1 MKDINQIM
9 AKSFHYGNLSLLEHT
24 QHVVTAIEKFVEGFD
39 YSFDKTIAIKGAI
52 LHDLGKA
59 HPIFQDK
66 LNGINNKKIIDDVV
80 HRHEISSL
88 AMVSCF
94 PNEEWNDLID
104 LVVGHHKSI
113 INDKNKRG
121 ILDIKTHHRNWI
133 DVHLQDFE
141 IWSHYCYQILEH
153 FKVHYKKISYEEAQ
167 KTLQYVVKFCEDKG
181 NNWSAHRGL
190 LMASDHL
197 ASAFMSRTNE
207 ITNNLFTIP
216 NLSYFNDKKRQ
227 SEIYPLSKV
236 NTKIEKKHTLVVAPT
251 GAGKTDFLI
260 KRCKGRIFYTLPYQ
274 ASINSMFD
282 RLSYAIKSI
291 QPEAD
296 IRLLHS
302 ISKIVISKDNE
313 KRIDEQILQPLSGAS
328 IKVLTPHQMSAMVF
342 GTKGY
347 ETIMLDVMGCD
358 IILDEIHTYSDISQ
372 SMVIEIVKTLLRL
385 NCRIHIGTATMPQK
399 LYDILLETLGGKED
413 VFVYKLDDD
422 TLKTFNR
429 HSIYK
434 ITNEDVDYIIEKA
447 IENNEKLL
455 VIFNTINKAQEN
467 FKRFDDNPKFA
478 HIPKMLI
485 HSRFRRKDRVRLEKE
500 LTDHYNNLETACVV
514 FSTQVVEVSLDIS
527 FDRMITECAPI
538 DSLIQRFG
546 RVNRKRSKDTIGK
559 YKPIHIIEPKGST
572 LPYKT
577 DIINRSFDI
586 LPNSGEIM
594 EETEIQSKIDY
605 VYPEIDIQ
613 TIDSHLIYKNG
624 KYTIKELTNQK
635 KAVLVEILEIES
647 ASCILETDKDLY
659 ENSDWE
665 NRVNLEIPIN
675 YNTIKYSKNKY
686 DQLDF
691 GNNPFV
697 ISQDEESHVKYGLQ
711 LIENAN
717 IF

>member
-24 QHVVTAIEKFVEGFD
+24 QHVVTAIEKFVDGFEFP
-39 YSFDKTIAIKGAI
+39 FDKSIAIKGAI

-66 LNGINNKKIIDDVV
+66 LNGINNKKIIEEVV

-88 AMVSCF
+88 AFLSSF
-94 PNEEWNDLID
+94 PKDEWNDLID

-113 INDKNKRG
+113 LNDKKKRG
-121 ILDIKTHHRNWI
+121 ILDIKTHHRDWI

-141 IWSHYCYQILEH
+141 DWSNYAYQILNYFHIEYN
-153 FKVHYKKISYEEAQ
+153 KITKKEAIESL
-167 KTLQYVVKFCEDKG
+167 KYVVQYCEDKG

-197 ASAFMSRTNE
+197 ASAFMGRTNE

-216 NLSYFNDKKRQ
+216 NLSYFNDTNRQ

-236 NTKIEKKHTLVVAPT
+236 NTNINKKHTLVVAPT

-260 KRCKGRIFYTLPYQ
+260 KRCQGRIFYTLPYQ

-302 ISKIVISKDNE
+302 ISKIVISKDYE

-328 IKVLTPHQMSAMVF
+328 IKVLTPHQMSAMIF

-358 IILDEIHTYSDISQ
+358 IILDEIHTYSDVSQ
-372 SMVIEIVKTLLRL
+372 SMVIEIVKTLIRL

-399 LYDILLETLGGKED
+399 LYDILLDTLGGKDE
-413 VFVYKLDDD
+413 VFEYKLDDD
-422 TLKTFNR
+422 ILNTFNR
-429 HSIYK
+429 HKIFK
-434 ITNEDVDYIIEKA
+434 ITNEDVDSIIEKA
-447 IENNEKLL
+447 IQNNEKLL
-455 VIFNTINKAQEN
+455 VIFNTIKQAQEN
-467 FKRFDDNPKFA
+467 FKRFDENTKYSE
-478 HIPKMLI
+478 IPKMLI

-500 LTDHYNNLETACVV
+500 LTDYYNNLETACVV

-546 RVNRKRSKDTIGK
+546 RVNRKRNKETIGV

-572 LPYKT
+572 LPYRS

-586 LPNSGEIM
+586 LPNNGEIM
-594 EETEIQSKIDY
+594 KETEIQSKIDY
-605 VYPEIDIQ
+605 VYPEIDFQ

-647 ASCILETDKDLY
+647 ASCILESDKGLY

-686 DQLDF
+686 EQLDY

-697 ISQDEESHVKYGLQ
+697 IPQDEESHIKYGLE